1 MMAITFSDEY
11 YTCTQGCDEVFHYDW
26 MLKQHINQFHPNE
39 NSKMQQEKEELA
51 KQRKQRRK
59 NLLNCQYCGKQFSKN
74 CLLIRHERI
83 HNGQKPF
90 KCDRCDRSFAQVI
103 AP

>member
-1 MMAITFSDEY
+1 M
-11 YTCTQGCDEVFHYDW
+11 FHLEC

-39 NSKMQQEKEELA
+39 NSKIRQEKEELA
-51 KQRKQRRK
+51 KERKQRRK
-59 NLLNCQYCGKQFSKN
+59 NMLHCQYCGKEFAKN

-90 KCDRCDRSFAQVI
+90 KCSACDRCFAQVNI
-103 AP
+103 SVLFR

>member
-1 MMAITFSDEY
+1 M
-11 YTCTQGCDEVFHYDW
+11 FHLEW

-39 NSKMQQEKEELA
+39 NSKVQQEKEELA

-59 NLLNCQYCGKQFSKN
+59 SLLSCQYCGKQFAKN

-90 KCDRCDRSFAQVI
+90 KCDSCDQCFAQVI
-103 AP
+103 LL